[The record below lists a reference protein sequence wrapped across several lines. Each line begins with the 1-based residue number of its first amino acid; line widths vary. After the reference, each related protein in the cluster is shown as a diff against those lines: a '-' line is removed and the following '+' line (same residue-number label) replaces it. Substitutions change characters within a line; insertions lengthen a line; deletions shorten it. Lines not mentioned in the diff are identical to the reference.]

1 MARSASEKPVKPFL
15 IRALYLAFL
24 VVAVPVLTWNGTVQ
38 QINAGVVD
46 ALLRLRARPQSKAVE
61 AVVLVAIDDGTAARY
76 GPIPLN
82 RSKLAAGL
90 SRLAQFRPRVLAID
104 LLLSEPTQAAD
115 DQTLAQALNRFP
127 SVILSSALQSDPTAN
142 PKWILP
148 LPVLLASHE
157 VGHVHTEP
165 DADGVVRSVLLLK
178 ANQERRF
185 WALGLQIARS
195 AIRAETPLER
205 RDSIELG
212 PIRIPAPEATDPST
226 PDRPMTINYAGPE
239 GTFRRVS
246 FSSLLD
252 NTARAV
258 DFRDRIVILGVT
270 AQGSGDRLFTPV
282 SSGIGMSGIEIHA
295 NIARTILD
303 RAFLVPLDV
312 AGQMTGFVFIAA
324 ACVIGAGWLRGM
336 PLFLALA
343 GLALAII
350 AASAGALPLGYILPL
365 GAFLTVF
372 LVSAAISVT
381 GEYAALSVGLRAS
394 ERRRREYAFR
404 VQAIAH
410 EIKTPLTAIQGSSE
424 IISDQL
430 VPDEQRVQM
439 AGLIHKESKRL
450 TEIIH
455 AFLDVE
461 RMASGAMQIQKQTVP
476 LHKVC
481 EEVIERARLYA
492 ARKRIQIVGDVPPL
506 SVPADPDLLSFA
518 VYNLIT
524 NAVKYSP
531 KQTTVSLIVS
541 EQSDT
546 VSIAV
551 ADQGHGIAPAE
562 QKRIFD
568 RFYRLKRDQAGQE
581 EGSGIGLALV
591 KEIVVQHGGRVEV
604 ESREG
609 AGARFTI
616 MLPKGKS

>member
-1 MARSASEKPVKPFL
+1 MRSASEKPARPILF
-15 IRALYLAFL
+15 RSLYLAALF
-24 VVAVPVLTWNGTVQ
+24 VVVPLLTWNGTVQ
-38 QINAGVVD
+38 QINSGVADV
-46 ALLRLRARPQSKAVE
+46 LLRLRPHAHSTAVGTI
-61 AVVLVAIDDGTAARY
+61 VLLAIDDGTVARY
-76 GPIPLN
+76 GPLPLS
-82 RSKLAAGL
+82 RSRLAAGL
-90 SRLAQFRPRVLAID
+90 NRLAQFRPRVLALD
-104 LLLSEPTQAAD
+104 LLLSEPTHTAD
-115 DQTLAQALNRFP
+115 DQALAHALDQFQ
-127 SVILSSALQSDPTAN
+127 SVILSAALQSDAAAN

-148 LPVLLASHE
+148 LPSLAASHE

-165 DADGVVRSVLLLK
+165 DADGVVRSELLLK
-178 ANQERRF
+178 ANQEKRF
-185 WALGLQIARS
+185 WALGFQIARA
-195 AIRAETPLER
+195 AIHAETPLETS
-205 RDSIELG
+205 DSIDLG
-212 PIRIPAPEATDPST
+212 PIRIPAPESTDPSA

-239 GTFRRVS
+239 GTFDRVS

-252 NTARAV
+252 NTARAT

-295 NIARTILD
+295 NIVRTILD
-303 RAFLVPLDV
+303 RAFLIPLDV
-312 AGQMTGFVFIAA
+312 VGQIAGFVLIAT

-343 GLALAII
+343 AFALALV
-350 AASAGALPLGYILPL
+350 AASAVALRLGHIWPL

-372 LVSAAISVT
+372 LVSAAVCVT
-381 GEYAALSVGLRAS
+381 GEYAVVSVGLRTA
-394 ERRRREYAFR
+394 ERKRREYAFR

-430 VPDEQRVQM
+430 VPDDQRVQM
-439 AGLIHKESKRL
+439 AGLIYKESKRL

-461 RMASGAMQIQKQTVP
+461 RMASGALQIHTQPVD
-476 LHKVC
+476 LRRLC
-481 EEVIERARLYA
+481 EEVLERGRLYA
-492 ARKRIQIVGDVPPL
+492 ARKGIQVIADVPPL
-506 SVPADPDLLSFA
+506 SVPGDPDLLSFA

-531 KQTTVSLIVS
+531 KQTTVFLSGS
-541 EQSDT
+541 ERSDT

-551 ADQGHGIAPAE
+551 ADQGPGIAPTE
-562 QKRIFD
+562 QKRIFE
-568 RFYRLKRDQAGQE
+568 RFYRLKRDQAGNE

-591 KEIVVQHGGRVEV
+591 KEIVVHHGGRVEV

-609 AGARFTI
+609 AGSRFTI
-616 MLPKGKS
+616 VLPKGQS